1 MKIMLA
7 ISSLF
12 LTTGSSLLASD
23 DYKIVKQDETV
34 TLYERWIE
42 RDATGKTRELK
53 AVFMARSSTTRLV
66 SLLQNQQLGTRWN
79 PHAKEYKVSLYPQP
93 NQWIN
98 YVKYSMPWPFD
109 DQDCCMLFSFDNAG
123 QVSFSSTHT
132 NLYPLKKN
140 ISRMNMIQGKWTMQE
155 KGNGLLHIT
164 YTVSTAKS
172 KKVPA
177 WISDPIVRNNMM
189 ETMKAFKKLLENG

>member
-12 LTTGSSLLASD
+12 LTTGSSFPTTD

-42 RDATGKTRELK
+42 QGSSEKVRELK
-53 AVFMARSSTTRLV
+53 AIFLVRSSATRLV
-66 SLLQNQQLGTRWN
+66 NLLQNQQLGTKWN
-79 PHAKEYKVSLYPQP
+79 PHAKEYRVSLHTQP

-109 DQDCCMLFSFDNAG
+109 DQDCCMLFSFDNAN
-123 QVSFSSTHT
+123 QVSFSSTNT

-140 ISRMNMIQGKWTMQE
+140 ISRINMVKGKWIMQDR
-155 KGNGLLHIT
+155 GNGLLHIT
-164 YTVSTAKS
+164 YIVSTAKS

-189 ETMKAFKKLLENG
+189 ETMKSFKKTLENE